1 MSYQSRSGRMGQ
13 LVSIGTLNM
22 PMILMTLILGLIGV
36 MVLYSVAG
44 GDFSPWAWRHATRLA
59 LGLILMYVIANL
71 DLRTIFNFAYPI
83 YAGIFI
89 LLIAVEIFGDTG
101 MGAQRWLD
109 LGFVTLQP
117 SEFMRFA

>member
-1 MSYQSRSGRMGQ
+1 M
-13 LVSIGTLNM
+13 
-22 PMILMTLILGLIGV
+22 
-36 MVLYSVAG
+36 
-44 GDFSPWAWRHATRLA
+44 
-59 LGLILMYVIANL
+59 LMYAIANL

-109 LGFVTLQP
+109 LGFVTVQP